1 MVLRPLAPLDSALGR
16 RRLLW
21 TALVLGVLAVGATS
35 IYHTVAG
42 FFRLDFPAVWVT
54 DGVRIEA
61 VPPASSADRAGLA
74 SGDLIV
80 TIGSRP
86 VATISEPLR
95 SLAIGGTKQL
105 EVIGVDGRRRSVTYA
120 PPRPRVDPVYLART
134 VVALVGLACALFAL
148 LKTSRSEVPT
158 FLLLAIAA
166 FILAAVPHRTASSA
180 LVLNILHRM
189 AGAGL
194 SFFLVRF
201 FAIFPRRRR
210 LPRWWDPLT
219 VAVMIASGATA
230 FLPESHP
237 FWQVM
242 ASALRVAFGLSLLTA
257 AGLQVASWREAIR
270 LARVRR
276 QVEWTA
282 LGMVVGLLPYLGL
295 VMVAGWLGI
304 PFAPYSWLAVFPMVA
319 VPLGLL
325 AGLTEYRLWDLE
337 AITRDSLSLA
347 LFVVLGGLI
356 FAAINHA
363 LLSYASAVGSL
374 RHIVAFA
381 TGVLLVMLLAP
392 IRNQVERFLDRW
404 LYHGRPAPRSL
415 LTHSSRDLARETDP
429 RQLLRRL
436 SEFFAEAL
444 DVDTVATYLRTQDGS
459 FVRVTGDGT
468 LPEALPQSVTRMPFP
483 SSGESGF
490 PSSGLTRRLPLE
502 RATVIHGLLY
512 LGLRRGIFPFGSEE
526 NEVIGAFMAQ
536 AALGLESARLL
547 DDLRR
552 RAEEYRILHAN
563 TQRIIESSAAAILVC
578 DARGLILSANA
589 RAAGILAEEETDL
602 IGRRLDEVV
611 ELPDNWD
618 PHLPLHAVNAE
629 ATTRSAPPRH
639 VVMAVSI
646 LEFERGQF
654 NGRVVVMQD
663 TTELRELEDRLREQE
678 RLAALGRLAAGL
690 AHEINTPL
698 TGIASFAQMLESM
711 TGEDDPRS
719 NLVHKIVAQSFRVS
733 RIVANLRELVRGD
746 QSQFDAVDLHALAES
761 TRTEVLRSLSTATT
775 VIVEHSDEPARVWG
789 QHGTLE
795 LAVSNLLRNALEAS
809 PQGGTVHIRVVSDG
823 DRAGIDIDDEGPGI
837 PQELRQRVVEPFF
850 TTRSE
855 QGGTGLGLAITRDII
870 QQHGGHLHFEA
881 SPQGGTRASF
891 RIVKWQAS
899 TES

>member
-1 MVLRPLAPLDSALGR
+1 MGLLALLNSALGR
-16 RRLLW
+16 RRVLW
-21 TALVLGVLAVGATS
+21 TVLVAGALAVGATS
-35 IYHTVAG
+35 FYHTVAG
-42 FFRLDFPAVWVT
+42 FFRLDFPAVWVA
-54 DGVRIEA
+54 DGIRLEA
-61 VPPASSADRAGLA
+61 VPPGSSADRAGLA
-74 SGDLIV
+74 PGDLIV
-80 TIGSRP
+80 TIGSRS
-86 VATISEPLR
+86 VRTMSDPLR
-95 SLAIGGTKQL
+95 GLAIGGEKEL
-105 EVIGVDGRRRSVTYA
+105 EVIGQDGRRRSMPYV

-134 VVALVGLACALFAL
+134 VVALFGLACAVFAL
-148 LKTSRSEVPT
+148 HRTSRSEVPT
-158 FLLLAIAA
+158 FILLAIAA
-166 FILAAVPHRTASSA
+166 FILAVVPHRTASSA
-180 LVLNILHRM
+180 LILNILHRM

-219 VAVMIASGATA
+219 AVVMVASGATA

-237 FWQVM
+237 VWQVM

-304 PFAPYSWLAVFPMVA
+304 SFPPYSWLTVLPMVA

-356 FAAINHA
+356 FAAINQV
-363 LLSYASAVGSL
+363 LLSYASEVGSL

-429 RQLLRRL
+429 RQ
-436 SEFFAEAL
+436 FFTEAL
-444 DVDTVATYLRTQDGS
+444 DVDAVAAYLRAHDGS
-459 FVRVTGDGT
+459 FVRVTGDAALPET
-468 LPEALPQSVTRMPFP
+468 LPQTITRTPFP
-483 SSGESGF
+483 SASESEL
-490 PSSGLTRRLPLE
+490 PRSGLTRRLPLE

-526 NEVIGAFMAQ
+526 NEVIAAFMAQ

-578 DARGLILSANA
+578 DARGLILSANG

-602 IGRRLDEVV
+602 IGRRLDDVV
-611 ELPDNWD
+611 ELPANWD

-629 ATTRSAPPRH
+629 ASTRSSSPRH

-663 TTELRELEDRLREQE
+663 TTELRELETRLREQE

-711 TGEDDPRS
+711 TSDDDPRS
-719 NLVHKIVAQSFRVS
+719 SLVHKIVAQSFRVS

-746 QSQFDAVDLHALAES
+746 QSHFAAVDLHALVES
-761 TRTEVLRSLSTATT
+761 TRSEVLRSLSTEST
-775 VIVEHSDEPARVWG
+775 VVVESSDVPVWVWG

-795 LAVSNLLRNALEAS
+795 LAVSNLLRNAIEAS
-809 PQGGTVHIRVVSDG
+809 PTGGAVRIRVVDDD

-837 PQELRQRVVEPFF
+837 PEELRQRVFEPFF

-870 QQHGGHLHFEA
+870 QQHGGQLHFEV
-881 SPQGGTRASF
+881 SPQRGTRASF

-899 TES
+899 TGS